1 MAKPSVTGARLIG
14 LFLGGCLLLNYP
26 LLHLFNLSADVFG
39 IPLLFIY
46 AFGAWGLIIALAAVV
61 LSRRE

>member
-1 MAKPSVTGARLIG
+1 MAKPSTTGARLIG

-26 LLHLFNLSADVFG
+26 LLDLFNRDASVFG
-39 IPLLFIY
+39 IPLLFVY
-46 AFGAWGLIIALAAVV
+46 AFGAWGLIIALAALV